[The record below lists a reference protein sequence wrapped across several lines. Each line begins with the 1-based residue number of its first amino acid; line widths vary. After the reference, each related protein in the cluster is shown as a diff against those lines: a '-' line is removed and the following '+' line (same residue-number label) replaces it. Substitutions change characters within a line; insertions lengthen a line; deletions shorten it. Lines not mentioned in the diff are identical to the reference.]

1 MNRNLSG
8 AYVLAMIELLLG
20 GPMTFGAW
28 QLGVQVYRH
37 PNPRADDFLASSALA
52 FVGVALLVAASS
64 TLLHA
69 FLPFGIVR
77 GAHIAAA
84 TSEVWMVLAGVG
96 IILVGRRHGG
106 DWAGFT
112 ILAGAVFSAA
122 GILLLLLSVFGIR
135 YLRRLREKMASNR
148 TADSSLRSE

>member
-1 MNRNLSG
+1 MNRHLSG
-8 AYVLAMIELLLG
+8 AYVLATIELLLG
-20 GPMTFGAW
+20 CPMAFGAW

-37 PNPRADDFLASSALA
+37 PNPRADDFLAASALA
-52 FVGVALLVAASS
+52 FTGVAILVAASA

-84 TSEVWMVLAGVG
+84 AAEVWMVLAGVG
-96 IILVGRRHGG
+96 IILVGRGHGG

-112 ILAGAVFSAA
+112 ILGGSVFAAA
-122 GILLLLLSVFGIR
+122 GILLLLFSVFGLR
-135 YLRRLREKMASNR
+135 YLRRLREKLASNR